1 MRMQR
6 RRVLA
11 AVSVVGVAWLSGC
24 GEQDAAP
31 KFKATDITGS
41 SVGGDFSMPDFTG
54 RRRTL
59 SEFRGKVVVLFF
71 GFLQCPDVC
80 PTTLSGLA
88 AVMKQL
94 GAKADDVQVVFVTVD
109 PERDTPALLV
119 NTSPHSTGGSLGCA
133 AARLNSNK
141 PRDCSRSITRRAT
154 RRMGTA
160 WTIRQG
166 SSCSTGRDVL
176 GCWCPTGPDRPCLP
190 TILACCCASACAS
203 SLKLPSR
210 FYSPW
215 CRWGRSITSST
226 DLRP

>member
-1 MRMQR
+1 MKRFSLEEGKERSTRMQR

-11 AVSVVGVAWLSGC
+11 AVSLVGVAWLSGC

-109 PERDTPALLV
+109 PERDTPAQLGQYVTAFDRRFIGLR
-119 NTSPHSTGGSLGCA
+119 GSAAELEQ
-133 AARLNSNK
+133 AARLFKVYYAKSDT
-141 PRDCSRSITRRAT
+141 PDGYSMDHSA
-154 RRMGTA
+154 GQFVLD
-160 WTIRQG
+160 RQG
-166 SSCSTGRDVL
+166 RARLLVPYGAGQAVL
-176 GCWCPTGPDRPCLP
+176 
-190 TILACCCASACAS
+190 AH
-203 SLKLPSR
+203 
-210 FYSPW
+210 
-215 CRWGRSITSST
+215 
-226 DLRP
+226 DLGVLLR